1 MADGEVFPSGQYRAV
16 LIDKSG
22 ERMERTFGFD
32 VPETLRYPFPSISVA
47 DGRYT
52 IESEY
57 PDAYF
62 LCYGT
67 DGSFRSTVKV
77 DSKTGAIAQL
87 GLGGDILSVSLWAHD
102 SEHSVSALTK
112 LTPVR

>member
-32 VPETLRYPFPSISVA
+32 VPETPRYPFPSIAVA

-67 DGSFRSTVKV
+67 DGAYRSTVKV
-77 DSKTGAIAQL
+77 ESKTDAIAQL
-87 GLGGDILSVSLWAHD
+87 GLGSDILSVALWAHD